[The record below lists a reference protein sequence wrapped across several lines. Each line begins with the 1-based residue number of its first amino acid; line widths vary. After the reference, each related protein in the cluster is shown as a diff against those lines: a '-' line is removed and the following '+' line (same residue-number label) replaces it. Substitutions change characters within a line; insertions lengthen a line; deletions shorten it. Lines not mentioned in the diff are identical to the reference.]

1 MRGSN
6 ATEDLVTS
14 TIDHIPWRRGFGEGL
29 AIVASILLAFGID
42 AAWDDLQDRRTGV
55 SQLAAYIGIPEL
67 HAPSTDRGDRP

>member
-14 TIDHIPWRRGFGEGL
+14 TIDLIPGRRGFGEGL

-42 AAWDDLQDRRTGV
+42 AAWDDLQNRREDV
-55 SQLAAYIGIPEL
+55 
-67 HAPSTDRGDRP
+67 